1 MTNEELLKWAKTNR
15 ANKPEGMSDKDYEL
29 NMNRVNALSQQ
40 GLLDENVQ
48 NQQTAIKSAQT
59 TAQQSASVSQEKLLK
74 YIGQNQMASGVA
86 AGQRGSDYI
95 NANNAYVQNR
105 GAIANTSAQAQS
117 DLLNSYASQKLQ
129 SEQNEFNRQ
138 TSILDKYRELD
149 LVNEDRQSSK
159 DLEWIATAQ
168 EALGGI
174 YEKLLEDVLDKDGK
188 VIDTHLT
195 SEGKEKFIAEI
206 EKYRSRMSE
215 ESFEKLMS
223 LYSGLLYSK

>member
-1 MTNEELLKWAKTNR
+1 MTNEELKKWAKTNR
-15 ANKPEGMSDKDYEL
+15 LNRPEGMSDKDYEL
-29 NMNRVNALSQQ
+29 NMNRENALSQQ
-40 GLLDENVQ
+40 GLLDQNLQ
-48 NQQTAIKSAQT
+48 NQQTAIKSAQK

-129 SEQNEFNRQ
+129 NEQNELNRQ

-168 EALGGI
+168 EALGGTGMTYGI
-174 YEKLLEDVLDKDGK
+174 YERLLGDQEE
-188 VIDTHLT
+188 LT
-195 SEGKEKFIAEI
+195 SEDKERFIAEI

>member
-15 ANKPEGMSDKDYEL
+15 ATRPEGMSDKDYEL
-29 NMNRVNALSQQ
+29 NMNRANAMSQE
-40 GLLDENVQ
+40 GVLGENVQ
-48 NQQTAIKSAQT
+48 NQQAAIKSAQT

-74 YIGQNQMASGVA
+74 YIGQNQMASGIA

-95 NANNAYVQNR
+95 NANNAYVQSR

-129 SEQNEFNRQ
+129 NEQNEFNRQ

-149 LVNEDRQSSK
+149 LINEDRQGSR

-168 EALGGI
+168 EALGGTGMTYGI
-174 YEKLLEDVLDKDGK
+174 YERLLGDQEE
-188 VIDTHLT
+188 LT
-195 SEGKEKFIAEI
+195 SSDKEKFSAEI
-206 EKYRSRMSE
+206 EKYRSKMSE
-215 ESFEKLMS
+215 EGFEKLMS

>member
-1 MTNEELLKWAKTNR
+1 MTNEELLEWAKLNR
-15 ANKPEGMSDKDYEL
+15 TKKPEGMSDKDYEL
-29 NMNRVNALSQQ
+29 SMNRENALSQQ
-40 GLLDENVQ
+40 GLLDQNLQ

-74 YIGQNQMASGVA
+74 YIGQNQMASGLA

-129 SEQNEFNRQ
+129 NEQNEFNRQ

-149 LVNEDRQSSK
+149 IVNEDRQSSK

-168 EALGGI
+168 EALGGTGMSYGI
-174 YEKLLEDVLDKDGK
+174 YERLLGDQEE
-188 VIDTHLT
+188 LT
-195 SEGKEKFIAEI
+195 SEDKERFIAEI

>member
-15 ANKPEGMSDKDYEL
+15 ATRPEGMSDKDYEL
-29 NMNRVNALSQQ
+29 NINRANTLSQQ
-40 GLLDENVQ
+40 GLLDENLQ

-74 YIGQNQMASGVA
+74 YIGQNQMASGIA

-129 SEQNEFNRQ
+129 NEQNEFKMQ
-138 TSILDKYRELD
+138 TSILDKYRELGFI
-149 LVNEDRQSSK
+149 NEDRQGSR

-174 YEKLLEDVLDKDGK
+174 YEKLAEDVLDKDGNI
-188 VIDTHLT
+188 IDIHLT

-206 EKYRSRMSE
+206 EKYRSKMSE
-215 ESFEKLMS
+215 EGFEKLMS
-223 LYSGLLYSK
+223 LYSGLLYTK

>member
-1 MTNEELLKWAKTNR
+1 MTNEELLKWAKANR
-15 ANKPEGMSDKDYEL
+15 INKPEGMSDKDYEL

-40 GLLDENVQ
+40 GLLDQNLQ

-129 SEQNEFNRQ
+129 NEQNEFNRQ

-168 EALGGI
+168 EALGGTGMTYGI
-174 YEKLLEDVLDKDGK
+174 YERLLGDEEE
-188 VIDTHLT
+188 LT
-195 SEGKEKFIAEI
+195 SSDKERFIAEI